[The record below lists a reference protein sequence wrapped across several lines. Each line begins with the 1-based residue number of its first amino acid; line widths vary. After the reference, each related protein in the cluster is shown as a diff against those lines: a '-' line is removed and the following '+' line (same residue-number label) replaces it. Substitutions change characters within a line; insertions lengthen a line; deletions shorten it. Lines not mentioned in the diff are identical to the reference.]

1 MKEIKAYTHPHRIAD
16 VVHALKSRNHATP
29 RERLRCR
36 NLTVVPVKVLF
47 KTMDASEQHYSI
59 ELAEIVVNEFKL
71 ELVCE
76 VSRRMSG

>member
-16 VVHALKSRNHATP
+16 VVRALKSRNHAAP

-47 KTMDASEQHYSI
+47 F
-59 ELAEIVVNEFKL
+59 VVTPAPSMPGETLF
-71 ELVCE
+71 
-76 VSRRMSG
+76 RPPR